1 MNIVISLLFQSVLN
15 YFFNM
20 SKYDKKVYSG
30 SLFYIFY
37 CLLHEWCSKSFL
49 HKLSNQL
56 WFLPTLHA
64 KIMSGAKIMC

>member
-1 MNIVISLLFQSVLN
+1 ML
-15 YFFNM
+15 
-20 SKYDKKVYSG
+20 KYDKKVYSG

-37 CLLHEWCSKSFL
+37 GLLHEWCSKSFL

-64 KIMSGAKIMC
+64 KIMSGAKIMF